1 MRKGIQNGRQEGE
14 EGFTLIELLVVV
26 LILGIL
32 MAIAIPTFLSL
43 TSGAKSGSAEAD
55 LTTAVV
61 DEAGYQVTNGD
72 FDGTASGSTTAT
84 ALDNVSGPTPPG
96 VSTLDPGLNW
106 IAFTTQTTP
115 LAGTAGQKKI
125 LVVMLTTTPPG
136 TGILLGSAGQN
147 GTYYWVYDNS
157 GALSYGFNTTGTPPT
172 TASNLLA
179 LTNWATS
186 WKGMVNAVS

>member
-1 MRKGIQNGRQEGE
+1 
-14 EGFTLIELLVVV
+14 
-26 LILGIL
+26 
-32 MAIAIPTFLSL
+32 
-43 TSGAKSGSAEAD
+43 
-55 LTTAVV
+55 
-61 DEAGYQVTNGD
+61 
-72 FDGTASGSTTAT
+72 
-84 ALDNVSGPTPPG
+84 
-96 VSTLDPGLNW
+96 
-106 IAFTTQTTP
+106 
-115 LAGTAGQKKI
+115 